1 MMPSEPTLPASPLR
15 ASAGDP
21 GPFPARCGVPVTPP
35 CVRHV
40 LLTADAV
47 GGVWTY
53 AGDLSRALSERGVQV
68 SLALMG
74 PSPSDA
80 QREELAGIPGV
91 EVFERPFSL
100 EWMDDPWDEL
110 EAAGEWLLALE
121 KDLHPDVIHLNGFC
135 HAALAWRAPV
145 LVTGHS
151 CVLSWW
157 RAVYGT
163 DAPAKW
169 DRYADA
175 VARGLRAAGL
185 VVAPTTA
192 MLAMLDFH
200 YGPLPRTRVI
210 PNGRYAGRLDES
222 ARAGPHRPSSGEPL
236 VLTVGRV
243 WDQAKNI
250 EAVRAVAPFI
260 SWPVS
265 IAGESR
271 RFGENESHEKSARY
285 LGRLTS
291 RELTAWM
298 RRASIF
304 ALPARYEP
312 FGISILE
319 AALGGCALVL
329 GDIRSLR
336 EVWATRRCTCRPTIA
351 ARWLRRSRRSSRT
364 KAGVRRW

>member
-1 MMPSEPTLPASPLR
+1 
-15 ASAGDP
+15 
-21 GPFPARCGVPVTPP
+21 
-35 CVRHV
+35 
-40 LLTADAV
+40 
-47 GGVWTY
+47 
-53 AGDLSRALSERGVQV
+53 
-68 SLALMG
+68 
-74 PSPSDA
+74 
-80 QREELAGIPGV
+80 
-91 EVFERPFSL
+91 
-100 EWMDDPWDEL
+100 MDDPWEEL
-110 EAAGEWLLALE
+110 EAAGEWLLGLE
-121 KDLHPDVIHLNGFC
+121 KELHPDVVHLNGFC

-175 VARGLRAAGL
+175 VARGLRAASL
-185 VVAPTTA
+185 VVAPTRA
-192 MLAMLDFH
+192 MLSMLDFH

-210 PNGRYAGRLDES
+210 PNGRYAGRLDEP
-222 ARAGPHRPSSGEPL
+222 ANHLRQGYGGQEGGPHRPSSGEPL

-271 RFGENESHEKSARY
+271 RFGDHGSHERSARC

-312 FGISILE
+312 FGMSILE

-336 EVWATRRCTCRPTIA
+336 EVWGDAAVYVPPDNRRALASAIETLIQDEGRRHEMASRALTRARELSPRRMADGYDSAYRDLVREQA
-351 ARWLRRSRRSSRT
+351 ALIES
-364 KAGVRRW
+364 